1 MMPRQL
7 DSSTVASA
15 PTPKQHNARTTG
27 NDQGDVATLDA
38 LMDDLERLL
47 SDAEVES
54 DDDDAPSAIPTVYA
68 AQPAPRAFPGLLK
81 TPTSGAVASRP
92 QRLPATA
99 QKPPGATPTTG
110 PALGDLLALHPPSAL
125 RASYLEKLA
134 LSRSSGLTKW
144 KRRYVVLAGPTLYVF
159 RSGAHTERAISE
171 LPLSHAA
178 EAFVETLPAT
188 APNPARSNV
197 AVDRGSPD
205 SPASPPGEVGIARIT
220 PDSPSGSP
228 SGAPSPESTPS
239 SKPAARDSWFVLG
252 VHIGPDLPALGK
264 PPAGTTST
272 PPDSPTNR
280 DAVSAA
286 TSTAKVATSSA
297 SAPLRIWKMRSRS
310 EAEIS
315 AWLLS
320 VQDMIENGVAAGPQ
334 AQMPLRPPAA
344 ITQVPAPAAPSALYF
359 HQTAASSVPVVAAPM
374 SGLGIGGLADAPTRR
389 RVVVGA
395 NHAAL
400 ASAAAASRS
409 RFPSSPATSNFP
421 VSPRLPGLVRSGS
434 LSLSRPSLDL
444 SPPPAPAAHAVLFSA
459 FSDAV
464 ASPLYR
470 SPSDPPRAA
479 LPPLQPPAGYSGGS
493 PPTGGFVRGTG
504 ARPVPDAAAT
514 VAATDPGIFATVST
528 STTARAPL
536 SPRMDSPPAT
546 PRMHMDGLL
555 LGGSGSGGAFRLG
568 SSPPQQ
574 RKSQTASAW

>member
-1 MMPRQL
+1 MAPASMISRQL
-7 DSSTVASA
+7 HTSAVSS
-15 PTPKQHNARTTG
+15 PTNVPGAT
-27 NDQGDVATLDA
+27 DQGDVATLDA
-38 LMDDLERLL
+38 LMTDLERLL
-47 SDAEVES
+47 SDAEVDS
-54 DDDDAPSAIPTVYA
+54 DDDDAPGASRDVPVS
-68 AQPAPRAFPGLLK
+68 AQPALPAFPALSKISPQL
-81 TPTSGAVASRP
+81 PAGAVMSRP
-92 QRLPATA
+92 QRQPAAA
-99 QKPPGATPTTG
+99 QRPPGATPTNG

-144 KRRYVVLAGPTLYVF
+144 KRRYIVLAGPTLYVF

-178 EAFVETLPAT
+178 DAFVETLPAASPVAT
-188 APNPARSNV
+188 QTTARSS
-197 AVDRGSPD
+197 AAATRGSPD
-205 SPASPPGEVGIARIT
+205 SPASPPGEVAIARIT
-220 PDSPSGSP
+220 PDSPS
-228 SGAPSPESTPS
+228 AAS
-239 SKPAARDSWFVLG
+239 SKPVARDSWYVLG
-252 VHIGPDLPALGK
+252 VHIGPDMLALGK
-264 PPAGTTST
+264 PPAGAATT
-272 PPDSPTNR
+272 PPDSPTSPTNR
-280 DAVSAA
+280 GKNTPAAA
-286 TSTAKVATSSA
+286 TTSA
-297 SAPLRIWKMRSRS
+297 PAPLRIWKMRSRS

-320 VQDMIENGVAAGPQ
+320 VQDMIENGAAASLQ
-334 AQMPLRPPAA
+334 AQLALPPPVPVAA
-344 ITQVPAPAAPSALYF
+344 ITQAQAPAPLPPALYF
-359 HQTAASSVPVVAAPM
+359 HPTAASSVPVVAAPM
-374 SGLGIGGLADAPTRR
+374 AGLGVGGFADATARR

-395 NHAAL
+395 NHVAL
-400 ASAAAASRS
+400 ASAAVASRS
-409 RFPSSPATSNFP
+409 RVPSSSPAASSFP
-421 VSPRLPGLVRSGS
+421 ISPRLPGLVRSGS
-434 LSLSRPSLDL
+434 LSAPRPSLDQT
-444 SPPPAPAAHAVLFSA
+444 PPPAPATHAVLFSA

-479 LPPLQPPAGYSGGS
+479 LPSLQPPAGYSSGS

-504 ARPVPDAAAT
+504 ARPLPDAAAT

-555 LGGSGSGGAFRLG
+555 LGGSSSGGGFGLG